1 MNLQGPF
8 QLPSLSF
15 CDHIRPLRLG
25 SLSAAEHSLHWGVGK
40 QGEQG
45 AQARGSCRVPQAA
58 RSRARPPAES
68 PRQPGRAGAEGRGP
82 GVPPPLPL
90 PRKLRPAQVGLAPPS
105 LSLPISPY
113 CIAGFPESSW
123 WLLSKVQR
131 SGPQSR
137 PLFAPTFLLAR
148 WLGTPL
154 RVPEFGV
161 GTDATSSSASFLLPW
176 LCRHERSGGFP
187 PHADRQSCASVRSW
201 LV

>member
-1 MNLQGPF
+1 M
-8 QLPSLSF
+8 QLSTV
-15 CDHIRPLRLG
+15 CTGGWG
-25 SLSAAEHSLHWGVGK
+25 SRENREPKPGAPAESPK
-40 QGEQG
+40 
-45 AQARGSCRVPQAA
+45 AA

-68 PRQPGRAGAEGRGP
+68 LRQPGGAGAEGRGP

-176 LCRHERSGGFP
+176 LCGHERSGGFP
-187 PHADRQSCASVRSW
+187 PRADRQSCASVRSW